1 MASFERTVVEILKR
15 VRINEK
21 IRVDKVRLIGA
32 EGEQLGVVEIQDALK
47 RATEVGLD
55 LVEVSPQS
63 APPVCR
69 IMNFSKFKYDQEK
82 KEKAARRKQRVIHVK
97 EIRFKPKIG
106 EHDYQTKLHHMQRFL
121 KRGDRIKV
129 TLVFRGREMAHQ
141 ELGRAILDRFAKDI
155 SDIGEIEKGP
165 LAEGRNL
172 IVIVRAK

>member
-1 MASFERTVVEILKR
+1 MR
-15 VRINEK
+15 VNEK

-32 EGEQLGVVEIQDALK
+32 LGEQFGVVEIQEALK
-47 RATEVGLD
+47 RAMEQGLD

-63 APPVCR
+63 VPPVCR

-82 KEKAARRKQRVIHVK
+82 KEKAARKKQRVIHVK

-106 EHDYQTKLHHMQRFL
+106 EHDYQTKLHHIQRFL

-165 LAEGRNL
+165 ISEGRNL
-172 IVIVRAK
+172 ILIVRAK